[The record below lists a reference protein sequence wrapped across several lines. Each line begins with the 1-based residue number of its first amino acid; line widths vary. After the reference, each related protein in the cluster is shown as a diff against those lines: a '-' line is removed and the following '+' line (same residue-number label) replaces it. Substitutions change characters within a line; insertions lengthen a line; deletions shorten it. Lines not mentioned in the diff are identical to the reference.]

1 MPKNNKKKPS
11 HNLITRAQERKLIRL
26 VDATRTNQA
35 EAHIEVVHNNG
46 FLVLGIG
53 EPTEKDRYKWSQW
66 GYKKEDLNNNIL
78 QNILGYEYNT
88 YLTINSFK
96 SPIKTLSNLYSLN
109 ALWSDIDYY
118 KVIKYADKTYLEMIE
133 IISKNKLI
141 KKAPPSFWV
150 YSGQGIY
157 PLWLIKDAHAGA
169 CLPLWNRIMREIQEA
184 LKPYGADPGA
194 VEAAHFLRLPG
205 SNNTKSGNIAKIIKD
220 DIVFNPK
227 RYTLKEL
234 SELILDVLPYSKSEW
249 QEIKKKKR
257 KTKKEKKSCKVTSIF
272 NIHSLNFARMQDM
285 QTLIELRKG
294 DCIGTRERMLFLYR
308 YWANCY
314 HKCDETALSEI
325 LRLNDMFKEPLSESE
340 VVNATKNAA
349 EAASLWE
356 KQLNEY
362 LSLDEKPSVKK
373 FFYDNKSGAYIY
385 SNKKLILDLK
395 IEQEEMK
402 SLRTI
407 FNNTEKLRRKNEK
420 RKADRR
426 NENGLNSREQAK
438 VDKILAIGELI
449 EKGLKN
455 KDIVNR
461 LNLTKGTVS
470 KYSKEYLNN
479 KEYYLLFKTDY
490 VNNDKTVEFAR
501 VTDNE
506 LNLLIV

>member
-1 MPKNNKKKPS
+1 
-11 HNLITRAQERKLIRL
+11 
-26 VDATRTNQA
+26 
-35 EAHIEVVHNNG
+35 
-46 FLVLGIG
+46 
-53 EPTEKDRYKWSQW
+53 
-66 GYKKEDLNNNIL
+66 
-78 QNILGYEYNT
+78 
-88 YLTINSFK
+88 
-96 SPIKTLSNLYSLN
+96 
-109 ALWSDIDYY
+109 
-118 KVIKYADKTYLEMIE
+118 
-133 IISKNKLI
+133 
-141 KKAPPSFWV
+141 
-150 YSGQGIY
+150 
-157 PLWLIKDAHAGA
+157 
-169 CLPLWNRIMREIQEA
+169 MREIQEA

-205 SNNTKSGNIAKIIKD
+205 SNNTKSGNIAKIIKE

-234 SELILDVLPYSKSEW
+234 SELILDVLPYSKAEW

-272 NIHSLNFARMQDM
+272 NIHSLNFARMQDI

-294 DCIGTRERMLFLYR
+294 NCIGTRERMLFLYR

-356 KQLNEY
+356 KKLNEY
-362 LSLDEKPSVKK
+362 LALDEKPSVKK

-407 FNNTEKLRRKNEK
+407 FNSEEKMRRKNEN
-420 RKADRR
+420 RR
-426 NENGLNSREQAK
+426 LARLNENGLKLRQQNK
-438 VDKILAIGELI
+438 VDNVLAVGELLD
-449 EKGLKN
+449 KGFRN
-455 KDIVNR
+455 KEITEM
-461 LNLTKGTVS
+461 LFLTKGTVS
-470 KYSKEYLNN
+470 KYAKEYLTN
-479 KEYYLLFKTDY
+479 KDYYNSFKEKINKNSEDIEFTRITD
-490 VNNDKTVEFAR
+490 T
-501 VTDNE
+501 E

>member
-1 MPKNNKKKPS
+1 
-11 HNLITRAQERKLIRL
+11 
-26 VDATRTNQA
+26 
-35 EAHIEVVHNNG
+35 
-46 FLVLGIG
+46 
-53 EPTEKDRYKWSQW
+53 
-66 GYKKEDLNNNIL
+66 
-78 QNILGYEYNT
+78 LGYEYNT

-118 KVIKYADKTYLEMIE
+118 KVIKYADKTYLEMIA

-157 PLWLIKDAHAGA
+157 PLWLIDDAHAGA

-184 LKPYGADPGA
+184 LEPYGADPGA

-234 SELILDVLPYSKSEW
+234 SELILKTLPYSKDEW
-249 QEIKKKKR
+249 QEIKKKKK
-257 KTKKEKKSCKVTSIF
+257 KTKKEKNTCRITSLY
-272 NIHSLNFARMQDM
+272 NIHSLNYARMQDI
-285 QTLIELRKG
+285 QNLIELRKG
-294 DCIGTRERMLFLYR
+294 DCKGTREKMLFLYR

-325 LRLNDMFKEPLSESE
+325 LRLNSLFKEPLSESE

-356 KQLNEY
+356 KKLNEY
-362 LSLDEKPSVKK
+362 LALDEKPSVKK
-373 FFYDNKSGAYIY
+373 FFYDDKSGAYVF

-407 FNNTEKLRRKNEK
+407 FNREEKMRRKNEN
-420 RKADRR
+420 RR
-426 NENGLNSREQAK
+426 LARLNENGLKPRQQNK
-438 VDKILAIGELI
+438 VDNVLAVGELLD
-449 EKGLKN
+449 KGFRN
-455 KDIVNR
+455 KEITEM
-461 LNLTKGTVS
+461 LSLTKGTVS
-470 KYSKEYLNN
+470 KYAKEYLTN
-479 KEYYLLFKTDY
+479 KDYYNSFKEKINKNSEDIEFTRITD
-490 VNNDKTVEFAR
+490 T
-501 VTDNE
+501 E

>member
-1 MPKNNKKKPS
+1 MVKNNKKKPN
-11 HNLITRAQERKLIRL
+11 HNLISRAQERKLIKL
-26 VDATRTNQA
+26 VDAIRTNQA
-35 EAHIEVVHNNG
+35 EAHIEVLHNQG
-46 FLVLGIG
+46 FLVLGVG
-53 EPTEKDRYKWSQW
+53 EPTEGNRYKWSQW
-66 GYKKEDLNNNIL
+66 GYKKDDLNNNIL

-272 NIHSLNFARMQDM
+272 NIHSLNFARMQDI

-349 EAASLWE
+349 EAASIWE
-356 KQLNEY
+356 KKLNEY
-362 LSLDEKPSVKK
+362 LSLEKKPSIKK
-373 FFYDNKSGAYIY
+373 FFYDNKSGAYVY
-385 SNKKLILDLK
+385 SNKTLIKELQ
-395 IEQEEMK
+395 IEQDEMK
-402 SLRTI
+402 ALKTI

-420 RKADRR
+420 RRLARL
-426 NENGLNSREQAK
+426 NENGLKPKEQAK
-438 VDKILAIGELI
+438 LDKIYAIIDLMKEGKKTKEIALILKCSERLVQIYKKEIKENNITKPKDNNIVILENIEFSRITDTELSLMI
-449 EKGLKN
+449 N
-455 KDIVNR
+455 
-461 LNLTKGTVS
+461 
-470 KYSKEYLNN
+470 
-479 KEYYLLFKTDY
+479 
-490 VNNDKTVEFAR
+490 
-501 VTDNE
+501 
-506 LNLLIV
+506 